1 MFYSGPI
8 SRAWLAT
15 ERFLGRR
22 LMQVGLVEDEALN
35 VVDFGGNA
43 DTTVSVHTA
52 EAAAAGKWWGCV
64 GCRLLSD
71 LVQANH
77 CALVMSPT
85 FTMPEGAAIRAFVLI
100 TAVLVAT
107 FALPAAAVWAA
118 IHFIF

>member
-15 ERFLGRR
+15 EKFLGRR
-22 LMQVGLVEDEALN
+22 LMQVGLLEDQTLN
-35 VVDFGGNA
+35 VLDFGGDANM
-43 DTTVSVHTA
+43 TVSVHTA

-64 GCRLLSD
+64 GCRFLSRA
-71 LVQANH
+71 VQRDH
-77 CALVMSPT
+77 CTLVMSPT

-107 FALPAAAVWAA
+107 FALPILIAWAA
-118 IHFIF
+118 IHFIL